1 MGQCLNIFLLL
12 IPLKMESQ
20 NLPINFLSIINDDVT
35 GTIQLARYMPNF
47 TFMGLQLL
55 RNKW

>member
-1 MGQCLNIFLLL
+1 
-12 IPLKMESQ
+12 MESQ
-20 NLPINFLSIINDDVT
+20 TLPINFLSIINDDVT